1 MNITNG
7 SGKCNLFHA
16 KGKYSVAETTLHF
29 KSKDEK
35 VIKTNILYNYLLLVK
50 DSICKIYKG
59 TQQMSINKDDFNNKI
74 MILIPPLDYQNK
86 MEQTLSNL
94 DKLDEELN
102 TMMQNM
108 NDNIKTALL
117 NSLDDYGNPNG
128 FNIDKLIDLDT
139 NEEIKEVP
147 KKKTKSKSAII

>member
-1 MNITNG
+1 
-7 SGKCNLFHA
+7 
-16 KGKYSVAETTLHF
+16 
-29 KSKDEK
+29 
-35 VIKTNILYNYLLLVK
+35 
-50 DSICKIYKG
+50 
-59 TQQMSINKDDFNNKI
+59 MSINKDDFNNKI

-108 NDNIKTALL
+108 NDNIKTAFL

-128 FNIDKLIDLDT
+128 FNIDKLIELDT

>member
-1 MNITNG
+1 MYI
-7 SGKCNLFHA
+7 
-16 KGKYSVAETTLHF
+16 
-29 KSKDEK
+29 SKINSCVK
-35 VIKTNILYNYLLLVK
+35 ISYLYNHLKLIENIIFTYGRGSAQPALYENDVL
-50 DSICKIYKG
+50 KI
-59 TQQMSINKDDFNNKI
+59 KI
-74 MILIPPLDYQNK
+74 PIPPLDYQNK

-102 TMMQNM
+102 KMIQQNE
-108 NDNIKTALL
+108 DNIKTAFL

-147 KKKTKSKSAII
+147 KKKTKSKSTI

>member
-1 MNITNG
+1 
-7 SGKCNLFHA
+7 
-16 KGKYSVAETTLHF
+16 
-29 KSKDEK
+29 
-35 VIKTNILYNYLLLVK
+35 
-50 DSICKIYKG
+50 
-59 TQQMSINKDDFNNKI
+59 MSINKDDFNNKI

-102 TMMQNM
+102 KMIQQNE
-108 NDNIKTALL
+108 DNIKTAFL

>member
-1 MNITNG
+1 MENVL
-7 SGKCNLFHA
+7 SSYGKGA
-16 KGKYSVAETTLHF
+16 S
-29 KSKDEK
+29 
-35 VIKTNILYNYLLLVK
+35 
-50 DSICKIYKG
+50 
-59 TQQMSINKDDFNNKI
+59 QQGINKDDLLKKVKI
-74 MILIPPLDYQNK
+74 SIPSLDYQNK

-102 TMMQNM
+102 KMIQQNE
-108 NDNIKTALL
+108 DNIKTAFL

-147 KKKTKSKSAII
+147 KKKTKSKSTII